1 MIRPSSLRKM
11 QQSITDPKYE
21 GVRTSRQKLMESEE
35 EDSSGDDAQDDEES
49 HDDDDDDDDEDE
61 SEERRVWFENMPSD
75 NQPWNS
81 NGVIS
86 DDDMIPSASKD
97 GSEES
102 EEAIASNRNA
112 PSKQP
117 SENVTEDLSSTLK
130 NKREE
135 DLEKG
140 QAVKRQAVRP
150 LYSLRFCQ
158 RNTTSIYRPY
168 GTRYS
173 TPEYVFK
180 NLSYLLTDFRQLVLP
195 SNSIVCIKKH
205 FIFFSLHK

>member
-11 QQSITDPKYE
+11 QRGVTDPKYE

-35 EDSSGDDAQDDEES
+35 DSSGDDAQDDEES
-49 HDDDDDDDDEDE
+49 HDDDDDE

-130 NKREE
+130 NKKEE

-180 NLSYLLTDFRQLVLP
+180 NMSYLLTNFRRLVLSLNP
-195 SNSIVCIKKH
+195 IVCIKND